1 MPKFSELR
9 KRFSFPTNLALILLA
24 ITLLRIPNFFEPY
37 WYGDEGI
44 YLTIGNA
51 LARGSKL
58 YAEIVDHK
66 TPLIYYLA
74 MVPSQLHFR
83 ILLFGWMMATTV
95 CFYYLAEKL
104 LKKPLATTVAT
115 IIFAIFT
122 TLPWFEGNIPNGELF
137 VMGFVIVGLLIV
149 SYTRYFSHALVK
161 NTSKHPKM
169 TNSIS
174 LLIGGV
180 LAGLAILTKVPA
192 LFDAVAIFTIGYF
205 HLVQTFSTD
214 KSTWNNWLKDLRS
227 IGLSWLLVVT
237 GIVVPIAVSLLYFIS
252 VGSAQDYL
260 FFGLLYNFHYAGNWQ
275 LPITNPL
282 LLFFFTLQGKI
293 AFLALVFILL
303 TVLKKFLTAAQQFI
317 LGWSALALVASL
329 LSNRPYPHYFLQ
341 AIPPLSLAVAMFGTS
356 LFDLLKE
363 KRNAVQNILSA
374 SFSGVLLVF
383 FISLLFIMNVGLYPT
398 VSYYQKFIALQTK
411 AISLQEYIYS
421 FNYLMKD
428 NYYLAPLIKAENP
441 DHIFIWGTNPMLYAL
456 SQTRPVG
463 KFTVAFHIEDLGVQE
478 ETMQALQA
486 NKPEFIVIMKE
497 QKSKLPG
504 LTELILS
511 GYYPFANLDYMI
523 VWKKMSIEQV

>member
-9 KRFSFPTNLALILLA
+9 KRLNFPTGLALVLLA
-24 ITLLRIPNFFEPY
+24 ITILRIPNFFEPY

-51 LARGSKL
+51 LVRGSKM
-58 YAEIVDHK
+58 YAQIVDHK

-83 ILLFGWMMATTV
+83 ILLFGWMIVTTTS
-95 CFYYLAEKL
+95 FYFLALKL
-104 LKKPLATTVAT
+104 LKRTWPTLLST
-115 IIFAIFT
+115 IIFAVFT

-149 SYTRYFSHALVK
+149 SHTRYFTHALIK
-161 NTSKHPKM
+161 NTTKHPKL

-174 LLIGGV
+174 LLVGG
-180 LAGLAILTKVPA
+180 LFAGLAMLTKVPA

-205 HLVQTFSTD
+205 HLVQTFSIE
-214 KSTWNNWLKDLRS
+214 KSTWKNWFKDLRS
-227 IGLSWLLVVT
+227 ISMSWLLLGT
-237 GIVVPIAVSLLYFIS
+237 GVVVPIAVSLLYYIS
-252 VGSAQDYL
+252 VGSGQDYL

-275 LPITNPL
+275 LAVTHPL
-282 LLFFFTLQGKI
+282 LVFFFTLPGKVT
-293 AFLALVFILL
+293 FLALVFILL
-303 TVLKKFLTAAQQFI
+303 TALKKFFTASQQFI

-341 AIPPLSLAVAMFGTS
+341 ALPPLSLAVGMLAVS
-356 LFDLLKE
+356 LINLLKD
-363 KRNAVQNILSA
+363 KKKAVKDMFSIT
-374 SFSGVLLVF
+374 FSGALLTF

-398 VSYYQKFIALQTK
+398 LSYYQKFIALQTK
-411 AISLQEYIYS
+411 QMSLQEYIYS

-428 NYYLAPLIKAENP
+428 NYTIAPLIKAENP
-441 DHIFIWGTNPMLYAL
+441 DYMFIWGTNPMLYAL
-456 SQTRPVG
+456 TQTRPVG

-478 ETMQALQA
+478 ETMQALQT
-486 NKPEFIVIMKE
+486 NQPEFIVVMKE
-497 QKSKLPG
+497 QKSDLPG
-504 LTELILS
+504 LRELLHS
-511 GYYPFANLDYMI
+511 SYYPFLNLDNMI